1 VFRPWCSLTSNTDN
15 AGCQNSVVGRL
26 AEGERTET
34 SERLPSIP
42 APLTALLGRA
52 SELQALSEMLRKSRL
67 VTLTGPAGVGKT
79 RTAIELG
86 LRQIRQR
93 ADGVWLVDLASV
105 APSIG
110 PTEDVAAEAARVLDI
125 RGAKGGATTEVLWR
139 YLADRDVL
147 LLLDNCEHV
156 LDACSELA
164 TRLLGACPNLR
175 VLATSREPLGITG
188 EAMWR
193 LEPLSPQHSYRLFLE
208 RARERMPELVPDEAS
223 EAAILN
229 ICASVDHLPL
239 GIELAAARVSI
250 MSPDE
255 IAVSLQGHLA
265 EPARPRRRTHAHHRS
280 VRAAV
285 EWSYTLL
292 DPVEQ
297 AAFRSLAV
305 FVGAFDAE
313 AACAVAPGMSLD
325 MLARLVDKS
334 LITVVPAGHRT
345 RYRLL
350 DTMRAYAL
358 EQLASAHEVA
368 VAQARHL
375 RYFSTIGIAVEHG
388 FMSARVVSL
397 LEQWAADYGNVR
409 AALEWAA
416 ASEPCVAMRL
426 LAETRDLF
434 FILGQADGS
443 RLGEMVLQRC
453 PERNRHRV
461 WLMISASHLAFQ
473 LGNLPYAAAL
483 MTQAA
488 EMSVELGE
496 RAAEGA
502 AHLFLGLQQMFAA
515 APDKGRGHLTTA
527 RAIYQETGD
536 LIGEGRSTGAL
547 GLSYFMDDDR
557 ARARE
562 LLEAA
567 LAMDLAAQD
576 RWSQGAANL
585 YLGIVAESSADPQAA
600 SSYFRE
606 AVECQR
612 PYDDS
617 TLLPMA
623 LVGQASVLARRDP
636 ATALQVV
643 AAAWA
648 VRARN
653 GGEFAPYYRAFA
665 ERTRTAAAKRV
676 GADADRL
683 WRSGSRLNV
692 DEAIALAFG
701 TTLTGASTGT
711 ARRPRTSHPFG
722 ISTREIDVVRLVAE
736 GLSNKE
742 IAGRLHLSVRT
753 VETHVRHMLTKT
765 GLVNRTQLATWAR
778 ERSE

>member
-1 VFRPWCSLTSNTDN
+1 
-15 AGCQNSVVGRL
+15 VGRP
-26 AEGERTET
+26 EERREQNGPST
-34 SERLPSIP
+34 SVPSIP
-42 APLTALLGRA
+42 TPLTALIGRA
-52 SELQALSEMLRKSRL
+52 SELQAVGDMLRRARL

-86 LRQIRQR
+86 RGQARQR

-105 APSIG
+105 RRA
-110 PTEDVAAEAARVLDI
+110 EDVAAETARVLGI
-125 RGAKGGATTEVLWR
+125 RGAGRGAMADAVLR

-156 LDACSELA
+156 LDACAELGS
-164 TRLLGACPNLR
+164 RLLGACPHLR

-193 LEPLSPQHSYRLFLE
+193 LEPLSPQHAYRLFLE
-208 RARERMPELVPDEAS
+208 RARERRPGLVPDDDT
-223 EAAILN
+223 EAAVLN
-229 ICASVDHLPL
+229 ICARVDHLPL

-255 IAVSLQGHLA
+255 IAVSLEGHLG
-265 EPARPRRRTHAHHRS
+265 ELARPRQRTPAHHRS

-305 FVGAFDAE
+305 FVGGFDAD
-313 AACAVAPGMSLD
+313 AACAVAPGMSLEV
-325 MLARLVDKS
+325 LARLVDKS
-334 LITVVPAGHRT
+334 LVAVVPAGQHRT

-358 EQLASAHEVA
+358 DQLASANEVA
-368 VAQARHL
+368 AAQARHL
-375 RYFSTIGIAVEHG
+375 RYFSTIGIPVESG
-388 FMSARVVSL
+388 SMPPRVVSL
-397 LEQWAADYGNVR
+397 LEQWALDYRNVR
-409 AALEWAA
+409 AAVEWAA
-416 ASEPCVAMRL
+416 ASEPCVAMRM

-443 RLGEMVLQRC
+443 RLAEMVLQRC
-453 PERNRHRV
+453 PERNRHRA

-473 LGNLPYAAAL
+473 LGKGPYAAGL

-502 AHLFLGLQQMFAA
+502 AHLFLGLQQMLGG
-515 APDKGRGHLTTA
+515 APDKGRGHLTAA
-527 RAIYQETGD
+527 RAVYQETGD
-536 LIGEGRSTGAL
+536 LSGEGRSTAAL
-547 GLSYFMDDDR
+547 GLSYFMDDER

-567 LAMDLAAQD
+567 LAMDLAAKD
-576 RWSQGAANL
+576 RWSQGQANL
-585 YLGIVAESSADPQAA
+585 YLGILAELSADPQAA

-623 LVGQASVLARRDP
+623 LVGEASVMARRDP
-636 ATALQVV
+636 ATALRVV

-648 VRARN
+648 ARARN
-653 GGEFAPYYRAFA
+653 GGEFAPFFRAFA
-665 ERTRTAAAKRV
+665 ERTRAAAAKRV
-676 GADADRL
+676 GADADWL
-683 WRSGSRLNV
+683 WKSGSRLTV

-701 TTLTGASTGT
+701 TSLVGASASS
-711 ARRPRTSHPFG
+711 ARRPRGSHALG
-722 ISTREIDVVRLVAE
+722 ISEREIDVVRLVAE

-742 IAGRLHLSVRT
+742 IAKRLHVSVRT
-753 VETHVRHMLTKT
+753 VETHVRHVLTKT
-765 GLVNRTQLATWAR
+765 GLANRTQLATWAR
-778 ERSE
+778 ERGE